1 MLKDKVVLLIKNED
15 KNKRLS
21 DERIVFKLKSLGI
34 KIARRTAAKYRIS
47 MKIPTSA
54 QRKNINF

>member
-1 MLKDKVVLLIKNED
+1 M
-15 KNKRLS
+15 S
-21 DERIVFKLKSLGI
+21 DEGIVFKLKSLGI

-47 MKIPTSA
+47 MKIPASA